1 LKKVEG
7 DQSNSERTK
16 LRRALKTEIAEKMPD
31 LKSGGKRGLTQAGN
45 SSKLSARAAGRGVR
59 LPENLTA
66 TAYQRATIL
75 PTFRQS
81 GNDKKKKQ

>member
-1 LKKVEG
+1 LVELG
-7 DQSNSERTK
+7 KNKITAGFENRNSGKDAGFKIRC
-16 LRRALKTEIAEKMPD
+16 
-31 LKSGGKRGLTQAGN
+31 KRGLTQAEN
-45 SSKLSARAAGRGVR
+45 SSKLSARADGRGVR

-66 TAYQRATIL
+66 TAYQRGNIL